1 MRLRFG
7 ECVLDDFARELRL
20 DGEARP
26 LTPKAF
32 ALLEMLISARPRALS
47 KAEIRD
53 HLWPR
58 TFVSESSLARLV
70 SEVRTALRDDARA
83 PRFVRT
89 AYSHGYSFCG
99 EAREVDGEV
108 PVFHPRNCRLI
119 WGQREIPLADGEY
132 LIGRLE
138 QAAVWIDST
147 RVSRRHASIVVAHG
161 KATVKDLRSKN
172 GTFVCGKRV
181 ENSRLLVDGDEIL
194 IGPVLL
200 TFCAGSSPSTE
211 TGSARTASK

>member
-7 ECVLDDFARELRL
+7 ECVLDSSARELRL

-26 LTPKAF
+26 LSPKAF
-32 ALLEMLISARPRALS
+32 SLLEMLISARPRALS

-70 SEVRTALRDDARA
+70 SEVRAALGDDARA

-99 EAREVDGEV
+99 EASADAEVSS
-108 PVFHPRNCRLI
+108 FQPRTCRLI
-119 WGQREIPLADGEY
+119 WGTREIPLADGEY

-138 QAAVWIDST
+138 QATVWIDST
-147 RVSRRHASIVVAHG
+147 RVSRRHASIVVARG
-161 KATVKDLRSKN
+161 KATVRDLQSKN
-172 GTFVCGKRV
+172 GTFVCGQRV
-181 ENSRLLVDGDEIL
+181 EDSRLLVDGDEIL

-200 TFCAGSSPSTE
+200 TFCEGAARSTE
-211 TGSARTASK
+211 TGSARTARR